1 MDHAG
6 TEPTLTAGAQ
16 DAWVEPRVDDAGSLT
31 RRAARV
37 KRKHR
42 KRENQAMITPAY
54 VRTMAEYNAEMNRRL
69 YGAAGGLSDAE
80 RRADRGAFFHSI
92 HGTLAHLLWGDAQ
105 WMSRFD
111 DWPRP
116 ATPIKESDRYI
127 ADWGELCAPRQKADA
142 DIAGWAARVD
152 DSWFDGDMSWPSQA
166 AGRFGHRRER
176 RIHILQ
182 REFCI
187 GMSLPDRQHALLI
200 ECEVIHRKSL
210 RSGNTGV
217 ARRER
222 QNWAG
227 TE

>member
-80 RRADRGAFFHSI
+80 RTAAPSFIRSTARSPTSCGA
-92 HGTLAHLLWGDAQ
+92 TLNG
-105 WMSRFD
+105 
-111 DWPRP
+111 
-116 ATPIKESDRYI
+116 
-127 ADWGELCAPRQKADA
+127 
-142 DIAGWAARVD
+142 
-152 DSWFDGDMSWPSQA
+152 
-166 AGRFGHRRER
+166 
-176 RIHILQ
+176 
-182 REFCI
+182 
-187 GMSLPDRQHALLI
+187 
-200 ECEVIHRKSL
+200 
-210 RSGNTGV
+210 
-217 ARRER
+217 
-222 QNWAG
+222 
-227 TE
+227 